1 MTSHENDGWHL
12 RKEVNVGHLIMT
24 MTLAGGLV
32 VWGMQID
39 SRITR
44 LEVLAEAQRDA
55 QQRAIQVLEQR
66 FDRIERKLD
75 RLVDMAG
82 H

>member
-1 MTSHENDGWHL
+1 MASNDIDGWHL
-12 RKEVNVGHLIMT
+12 RKEVNVGHLLMT

-75 RLVDMAG
+75 RLVEMAG
-82 H
+82 S

>member
-1 MTSHENDGWHL
+1 MGSNDIDGWHL
-12 RKEVNVGHLIMT
+12 RKEVNVGHFLMT

-75 RLVDMAG
+75 RLVEMAG
-82 H
+82 S